1 MTHLFPSRR
10 SSDLGPAPPWGGE
23 RLHLWLERHRARHLS
38 FLAWARRRWP
48 QKGEDHPAPPRSRLF
63 SPYPPPPAP
72 ARPSREQGRQE
83 EARQVAQRQGHSY
96 DPLVQIGR
104 AHVCTPVTNAHLV
117 CSILLE
123 TQKTNKLEMN

>member
-63 SPYPPPPAP
+63 SPYPPPTAP

-83 EARQVAQRQGHSY
+83 EARQVAQRQGHRY
-96 DPLVQIGR
+96 DPLVLPPIPSACPNPPPLPPHAQGN
-104 AHVCTPVTNAHLV
+104 T
-117 CSILLE
+117 
-123 TQKTNKLEMN
+123 